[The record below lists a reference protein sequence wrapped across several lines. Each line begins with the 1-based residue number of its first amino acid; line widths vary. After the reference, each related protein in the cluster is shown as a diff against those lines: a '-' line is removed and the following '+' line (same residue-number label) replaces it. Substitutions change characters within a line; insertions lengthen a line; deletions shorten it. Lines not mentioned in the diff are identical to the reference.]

1 MANIN
6 VFKQFPDCITTRVK
20 LRGILADCFPTEK
33 VKINL
38 ILNAYDEGIVDDIK
52 RARELNSIMF
62 GRWKKIVIDNYG
74 ISEENAT
81 WVIDYWFSEYGAAVC
96 NKAYNKNAQEN
107 TPAQRKADTKPTA
120 PASRRVPPATDGF
133 IELAKMAVGEKVPKN
148 RIEII
153 TSLGSGV
160 NITSLTCAVR
170 KDYELQGHTSMKFTG
185 EYSGSSSRYVL
196 IFLMLYNANNELIG
210 YDDDTKIHKDFSGQ
224 GSFSETVYVP
234 SDEYISK
241 AVVRLVYDPTFA

>member
-6 VFKQFPDCITTRVK
+6 VFKQFPDCIATRVK

-52 RARELNSIMF
+52 KAKELSSIMF

-81 WVIDYWFSEYGAAVC
+81 WVIDYWFSEYGVAVC
-96 NKAYNKNAQEN
+96 NKKYNKPVQE
-107 TPAQRKADTKPTA
+107 KASSTHSNVGKPTT
-120 PASRRVPPATDGF
+120 PASRHTPSASDGF
-133 IELAKMAVGEKVPKN
+133 IDLAKMAVGDKIPKN

-160 NITSLTCAVR
+160 NITSLTCSVR
-170 KDYELQGHTSMKFTG
+170 KDYERQGHTSMKFTG
-185 EYSGSSSRYVL
+185 EYSGSSSKYVL

-210 YDDDTKIHKDFSGQ
+210 YDDDTKIRKDFSGQ

>member
-52 RARELNSIMF
+52 GAKELSSIMF

-74 ISEENAT
+74 ISDENAT
-81 WVIDYWFSEYGAAVC
+81 WVIDYWFSEYGVAVC
-96 NKAYNKNAQEN
+96 NKTYSKPMQEKASTQKNID
-107 TPAQRKADTKPTA
+107 KKPT
-120 PASRRVPPATDGF
+120 PYASGKTPSKAEGF
-133 IELAKMAVGEKVPKN
+133 IDLAKMAVGDKVPKN

-153 TSLGSGV
+153 TSLGAGV
-160 NITSLTCAVR
+160 NITSLTCSVR
-170 KDYELQGHTSMKFTG
+170 KDYERNGHTSMKFTG
-185 EYSGSSSRYVL
+185 EYSGSSSKYVL

-210 YDDDTKIHKDFSGQ
+210 YDDDTKIRKDFNGQ